1 MLRLGAIV
9 VNVNPLYT
17 PREIVVVAKD
27 SGMRVMLTLD
37 VLAPL
42 TLGVQDQ
49 TQLEKVIITSLGE
62 YSAAATETP
71 ALPGTHC
78 FADLLGSDAGTG
90 RPHLP
95 RVEIDPE
102 DLAVL
107 QYNRRPPRVSRRARF

>member
-1 MLRLGAIV
+1 MGVAKGDRIGIMLPNCPQYLVATFAILRLGAIV

-37 VLAPL
+37 ALAPL

-71 ALPGTHC
+71 AAAGTHR

-90 RPHLP
+90 GR
-95 RVEIDPE
+95 D
-102 DLAVL
+102 
-107 QYNRRPPRVSRRARF
+107 